1 MVNMEAMELLVSL
14 VKINAL
20 VAHNILFNKMAHAGI
35 TVEMD
40 FESIQQ

>member
-1 MVNMEAMELLVSL
+1 MVNMEVMELLVSL

-20 VAHNILFNKMAHAGI
+20 VAHNILFNKTAHAWI

-40 FESIQQ
+40 FEPTQQ